1 MSDRNIPEME
11 QKAKEILKLVQD
23 LEKMA
28 SDNDFGLTVDSDQIN
43 FQDWLSSD
51 CYGEGNSEEF
61 GVGAD
66 GHTWHSSSC

>member
-1 MSDRNIPEME
+1 MSDRNITEME
-11 QKAKEILKLVQD
+11 QKAKDILKLVKE
-23 LEKMA
+23 LEEMA
-28 SDNDFGLTVDSDQIN
+28 SANDFGVEIYSDQIS

-66 GHTWHSSSC
+66 GNTWHSSSC